1 MKIKTIASVCA
12 LVVLA
17 ACGDASQN
25 PEKLK
30 GANFVTKS
38 GDTQITLAFA
48 PEDMRINGRVVNLY
62 NASYTANGDNIK
74 FGDMLSTMMMGPMD
88 AMNAEQEYFQFMATV
103 EKYDLNNG
111 RLTLRDASGRE
122 MVFTQ
127 VDTLP
132 DPDAPADT
140 GTDAVVESETV
151 IETETETVAE

>member
-1 MKIKTIASVCA
+1 MKLKTIAFACS
-12 LVVLA
+12 LVALA

-30 GANFVTKS
+30 GANFVITS

-88 AMNAEQEYFQFMATV
+88 AMNAEQEYFKFMATV
-103 EKYDLNNG
+103 EKYDLSNG
-111 RLTLRDASGRE
+111 KLILRDANGRE

-132 DPDAPADT
+132 DPDAADNSET
-140 GTDAVVESETV
+140 VTESETV
-151 IETETETVAE
+151 VETETVSE